1 MFYKLNFLLNESRH
15 NYFLLDCLL
24 KKEFYY
30 IIILGFTPLTP
41 IYLSIYENKK
51 LSISYMR

>member
-15 NYFLLDCLL
+15 NCFLLDCLL
-24 KKEFYY
+24 KKEFCY

>member
-41 IYLSIYENKK
+41 IYLSIYENRK
-51 LSISYMR
+51 LSISYSR